1 MVSDVYFTFL
11 WLGEWHDDTA
21 KGSTY
26 FKTEWLTTEMH
37 ILRTAGR
44 MLVSY
49 STDTKKYGGD
59 HCKESQPH
67 VGDWKF
73 YILNV

>member
-1 MVSDVYFTFL
+1 
-11 WLGEWHDDTA
+11 
-21 KGSTY
+21 
-26 FKTEWLTTEMH
+26 MH

-49 STDTKKYGGD
+49 STDTKKEGGGGD

>member
-21 KGSTY
+21 KASTY

-49 STDTKKYGGD
+49 STDTKKEGGGG
-59 HCKESQPH
+59 S
-67 VGDWKF
+67 
-73 YILNV
+73 L

>member
-1 MVSDVYFTFL
+1 MSILLFYGLENDMMTL
-11 WLGEWHDDTA
+11 QKLAH
-21 KGSTY
+21 

-49 STDTKKYGGD
+49 STDTKKEGGGGG
-59 HCKESQPH
+59 S
-67 VGDWKF
+67 
-73 YILNV
+73 L